1 MYQPERLLAL
11 PEIKRLTSL
20 GRTSI
25 WRLEKDGAFPKGMR
39 LTPRCVRWRESE
51 VLQWMQGDWSK
62 GAANDD

>member
-20 GRTSI
+20 VSTSI

-39 LTPRCVRWRESE
+39 LTQCCERWRESE
-51 VLQWMQGDWSK
+51 VLQWMQGNWSM
-62 GAANDD
+62 GAAND